1 MATITGTFNSLVSGT
16 LSGVIGTP
24 GPQGI
29 PGAQGPQGPA
39 GAAGAPGVGVP
50 AGGSTGQYLVKTSG
64 LDFAT
69 GWQTLSLSGYLSLDG
84 GSMNANAEI
93 YFEDAVQGRVALA
106 SGSAFAV
113 SSSSNPDL
121 VSNLLYDRVFVK
133 NATSQTTLKPTGVEF
148 PDLTLQTTAFPGF
161 SGYLTIS
168 AAAST
173 YQTLAGMSSYLTTA
187 TAASTYY
194 LQTNPAGYITSS
206 ALSGYAPLASPAFSG
221 VPTAPSAA
229 LGTDSDQ
236 IATTAFVQDSI
247 IAGSAHAET
256 LQASVRNETGSTLA
270 AFTVVYITG
279 ASGNKATVSKAQAN
293 SETTS
298 SGTFAI
304 LETAIPNN
312 QNGVAIVAGV
322 LSGQNTL
329 AFAEGAQLWLSPSV
343 AGGVTS
349 TKPSAPD
356 NAVFIGVVTR
366 VHANQGTVEV
376 RIQNGYELQ
385 ELHNVSITSVAN
397 GDLLAY
403 DSATTLWKN
412 KSAST
417 LGLETSAHAASTYYL
432 QTNPD
437 GFIGDAPSDGSQY
450 ARQDGA
456 WEVVSGGGGGI
467 PDAPLDNYLYGRI
480 NGMWYRVPGFTPFSQ
495 IATHFSSVAGWAV
508 YGGNV
513 YLSPSGVVSVDTAST
528 VTGIAIY
535 LGDTSTSTI
544 DLSPL
549 SGMTGQIS
557 LNTLTSM
564 TATPTLPSGGFNNL
578 YINNCAFNA
587 LPALDSYTS
596 LTVLT
601 VSSCPNLTSIPNV
614 SSYFSGQIDIN
625 SCPIT
630 SIPSIGLATY
640 VAFQNT
646 AITSGPYLGSN
657 DSLNSGTVSGNAL
670 MVTAPSFYGANV
682 LGTAYVNSNVSMT
695 GAPSFYYCAMM
706 STVEVSNNAVMASFP
721 DFTGCSNLGYVNI
734 SNNASM
740 SASPSI
746 PFSANLYHVNLSNNP
761 LMSSTPS
768 LGGFPNLTHI
778 NLSGCNIDASSL
790 DGFGSSIYST
800 VSAYGIYG
808 GYMNISGGTNG
819 AFDSTSL
826 PSWIGDLQSYYS
838 WTIVYNSY

>member
-29 PGAQGPQGPA
+29 PGAQGQQGPA
-39 GAAGAPGVGVP
+39 GPAPVWGAITGTLSAQTDLSTALAGKYSTTNP
-50 AGGSTGQYLVKTSG
+50 AGYIDLTTAGLYFYPLTGNPNS
-64 LDFAT
+64 FAT
-69 GWQTLSLSGYLSLDG
+69 QAWVIGQNYLTASSLDSYATQSWVNYQLAGYALQSWVTDRFYDINNPDGFIGDAPSDGSQYARKNGAWDIVSGG
-84 GSMNANAEI
+84 GSYI
-93 YFEDAVQGRVALA
+93 TSVTSPLAVI
-106 SGSAFAV
+106 SGELSINL
-113 SSSSNPDL
+113 SS
-121 VSNLLYDRVFVK
+121 
-133 NATSQTTLKPTGVEF
+133 
-148 PDLTLQTTAFPGF
+148 
-161 SGYLTIS
+161 YLTTS

-173 YQTLAGMSSYLTTA
+173 YAVTA
-187 TAASTYY
+187 RG
-194 LQTNPAGYITSS
+194 LP
-206 ALSGYAPLASPAFSG
+206 
-221 VPTAPSAA
+221 
-229 LGTDSDQ
+229 
-236 IATTAFVQDSI
+236 
-247 IAGSAHAET
+247 
-256 LQASVRNETGSTLA
+256 
-270 AFTVVYITG
+270 
-279 ASGNKATVSKAQAN
+279 ASGTVGQVLTKQ
-293 SETTS
+293 
-298 SGTFAI
+298 SGT
-304 LETAIPNN
+304 
-312 QNGVAIVAGV
+312 
-322 LSGQNTL
+322 
-329 AFAEGAQLWLSPSV
+329 
-343 AGGVTS
+343 
-349 TKPSAPD
+349 
-356 NAVFIGVVTR
+356 
-366 VHANQGTVEV
+366 
-376 RIQNGYELQ
+376 
-385 ELHNVSITSVAN
+385 
-397 GDLLAY
+397 AY
-403 DSATTLWKN
+403 DSAWATLIPGDRYLTTSTTSNAISNGN
-412 KSAST
+412 KTFTIGTGLSYTPTQNITISYDATHHMHGEVLTYNSGTGVLTVDINNHAGTGTYASWVINVGGVTPATSVAWGDITGT
-417 LGLETSAHAASTYYL
+417 LGSQTDLATALNNKLEVSTAASTYYL

-467 PDAPLDNYLYGRI
+467 PDAPSDNYLYGRI
-480 NGMWYRVPGFTPFSQ
+480 NGIWYRVPGFTPFSQ

-513 YLSPSGVVSVDTAST
+513 YLSPSGVVAVDTASA

-578 YINNCAFNA
+578 YVNNCAFNS
-587 LPALDSYTS
+587 LPALDSYTA

-601 VSSCPNLTSIPNV
+601 VYSCPNLTSIPNV

-625 SCPIT
+625 NCPIT

-640 VAFQNT
+640 VSFQYT

-657 DSLNSGTVSGNAL
+657 DSLNYGQVSGNAL

-682 LGTAYVNSNVSMT
+682 LGTAYVNGNVSMT

-706 STVEVSNNAVMASFP
+706 ATVEVSNNAVMASFP
-721 DFTGCSNLGYVNI
+721 DLTGCTNLGYVNI

-768 LGGFPNLTHI
+768 LGGFPVLTHI

-790 DGFGSSIYST
+790 DGFGSSMYSNASTFGIYS
-800 VSAYGIYG
+800 
-808 GYMNISGGTNG
+808 GYLNISGGTNG